1 MKKCNDKLVR
11 ELVCNIDGDIYIS
24 RFMIKDNF
32 DDINY
37 GTFIDNF
44 ISNKINS
51 KNISTEDM
59 VSCFNNFDIKKL
71 SSLYEMLVND
81 SKGYDVNEF
90 IRNYLEMFT
99 DFSLELFCTGRE
111 AQAFVKA
118 SRNPIFANKDSKTI
132 RVINMAVNSRLVNDI
147 KNNSGNRKNN
157 TLLKSRVN
165 GVKRN
170 IS

>member
-99 DFSLELFCTGRE
+99 DFSL
-111 AQAFVKA
+111 
-118 SRNPIFANKDSKTI
+118 
-132 RVINMAVNSRLVNDI
+132 
-147 KNNSGNRKNN
+147 
-157 TLLKSRVN
+157 
-165 GVKRN
+165 
-170 IS
+170 

>member
-11 ELVCNIDGDIYIS
+11 ELVCNIDGDIYIA

-90 IRNYLEMFT
+90 IRNYL
-99 DFSLELFCTGRE
+99 
-111 AQAFVKA
+111 
-118 SRNPIFANKDSKTI
+118 
-132 RVINMAVNSRLVNDI
+132 
-147 KNNSGNRKNN
+147 
-157 TLLKSRVN
+157 
-165 GVKRN
+165 
-170 IS
+170 